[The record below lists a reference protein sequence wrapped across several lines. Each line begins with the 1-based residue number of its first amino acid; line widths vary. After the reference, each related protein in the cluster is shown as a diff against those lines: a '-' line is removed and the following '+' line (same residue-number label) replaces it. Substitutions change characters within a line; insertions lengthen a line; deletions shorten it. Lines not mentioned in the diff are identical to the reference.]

1 MANYPAVLSHAA
13 LASHLLCAKYRRYL
27 SDILRIKNILLF
39 QPASSGD
46 INSVAC
52 MSYLTHAVGIRIDDQ
67 CHPERLGAFCLQP
80 IDVESLG
87 WALISIMVPC
97 FAAAW
102 KTASR
107 ATF

>member
-1 MANYPAVLSHAA
+1 MLPW
-13 LASHLLCAKYRRYL
+13 LATFSCAKYCRYL
-27 SDILRIKNILLF
+27 SDILRIKNIFLF

-87 WALISIMVPC
+87 VGVDLDNGAVLCGRLENSLEIDLVAFSPQQE
-97 FAAAW
+97 
-102 KTASR
+102 
-107 ATF
+107 